1 MVPPRRSFVSA
12 FGATAAAF
20 GRAASLG
27 IRVIGV
33 ICGPVRQARRMLTV
47 TRITVVITSLTVIGA
62 AAVGAQNH
70 LAQLGI
76 SEGRAREAVF
86 DSFLTD
92 TLSVAGNNE
101 VFKAASASGRVALVN
116 FALTLARAFAESDD
130 FRRRYADHREANGP
144 DPLPPIPSA
153 DEILAKQRAG
163 FEQQVEQMR
172 KLFDQITPEQ
182 RATLEEGWK
191 DMRRQLTEMET
202 GPRRAELDTALRKQ
216 YSALSL
222 QREIDMKELDAI
234 WPPDHRTLVANRLR
248 RFLDVSKDVAYEARL
263 IEKNGKRVFADP
275 ALEARPKEWKMCFRA
290 GKPATEA
297 ARSFARKW
305 LNDLEA
311 QGIK

>member
-1 MVPPRRSFVSA
+1 MRVSVI
-12 FGATAAAF
+12 ATLICVISGSVAA
-20 GRAASLG
+20 
-27 IRVIGV
+27 
-33 ICGPVRQARRMLTV
+33 QD
-47 TRITVVITSLTVIGA
+47 
-62 AAVGAQNH
+62 Q
-70 LAQLGI
+70 LAKLGI

-101 VFKAASASGRVALVN
+101 VFKAASASARVALVN
-116 FALTLARAFAESDD
+116 FALTLARTFAESDD
-130 FRRRYADHREANGP
+130 FKRRYADHREANGP
-144 DPLPPIPSA
+144 DPLPPIPSV

-163 FEQQVEQMR
+163 FEEQVEQMR

-191 DMRRQLTEMET
+191 DMRRQLTEIET
-202 GPRRAELDTALRKQ
+202 GPRRAELEKALRQQYTAL
-216 YSALSL
+216 SA
-222 QREIDMKELDAI
+222 QREIAMKELDAM

-248 RFLDVSKDVAYEARL
+248 RFLDVSKDVNYEARL
-263 IEKNGKRVFADP
+263 IDKGGKRVFADP

-297 ARSFARKW
+297 ARGIARKW
-305 LNDLEA
+305 LSDLEA